1 MMTDAAMPVTERA
14 VEQFTESY
22 LISLGADIRKDGR
35 RWIVSLPEATDT
47 DLELENTVLQI
58 ASDIEEV
65 SEDAIAVTP
74 ESAFV
79 EQMVDEAADRTPVGS
94 ISLTGENSEI
104 RLPEWITAGPVEVAD
119 RAFTPYYDRRAL
131 CVLFHVGIETVSE
144 YQREELRAIAIDI
157 NDHEERPRLA
167 ESYLDLTEVGR
178 QQSFSEGT
186 SVDARTVEEAIASG
200 RTAVV
205 GEVDP
210 TVKETQERATRA
222 AEVELDEY
230 RQFVRQRRNEL
241 KDEIDNISERIE
253 EVNEA
258 IDNAPT
264 QDERV
269 DALQKRK
276 ELSSEVEDLRAEF
289 NELTDRIETGFP
301 KKREDIRERHSL
313 TVRIRP
319 VTVTTV
325 SYERGDLE
333 LTFRMNDTV
342 TTITHACAVGLGVL
356 EAPVCSKCGQ
366 KLTGNNPLTLEG
378 ESTIG
383 EACCSEGQSPRR

>member
-1 MMTDAAMPVTERA
+1 MTLA
-14 VEQFTESY
+14 VEPDPPPVQ
-22 LISLGADIRKDGR
+22 R
-35 RWIVSLPEATDT
+35 RRIVSLPGAADT

-58 ASDIEEV
+58 ASDLEEV

-79 EQMVDEAADRTPVGS
+79 ERIVDEAADRTPVGS

-104 RLPEWITAGPVEVAD
+104 RLPEWITAGPVEVVD

-144 YQREELRAIAIDI
+144 YQREGPRAIAIDL

-178 QQSFSEGT
+178 QQSFSEET
-186 SVDARTVEEAIASG
+186 SVDARRVEEAIEFA

-205 GEVDP
+205 DEVDP

-230 RQFVRQRRNEL
+230 RQFVRQRRDEL
-241 KDEIDNISERIE
+241 KDEIDNINERIE

-258 IDNAPT
+258 IDSAPT

-269 DALQKRK
+269 DALRKRK
-276 ELSSEVEDLRAEF
+276 ELSSEVEDLRTEL
-289 NELTDRIETGFP
+289 NELIDAILVENFENLLAECAFGLSTKDVPRVGLLQI
-301 KKREDIRERHSL
+301 DLLL
-313 TVRIRP
+313 TVEGFVKRRRYVEIPYMRSGGLIERCLRLRSENCGISESCEKDI
-319 VTVTTV
+319 
-325 SYERGDLE
+325 SY
-333 LTFRMNDTV
+333 
-342 TTITHACAVGLGVL
+342 
-356 EAPVCSKCGQ
+356 Q
-366 KLTGNNPLTLEG
+366 
-378 ESTIG
+378 
-383 EACCSEGQSPRR
+383 